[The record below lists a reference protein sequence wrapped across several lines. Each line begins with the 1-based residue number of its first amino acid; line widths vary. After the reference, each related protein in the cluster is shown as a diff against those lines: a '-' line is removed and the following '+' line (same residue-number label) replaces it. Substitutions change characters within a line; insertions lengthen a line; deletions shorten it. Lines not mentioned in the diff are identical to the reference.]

1 MSIALDQLRKRYGR
15 HLVVND
21 VSLEVKAGE
30 FFVLLGPSGSG
41 KSTIL
46 RLIAGLADADGG
58 RILLDGRDVSSL
70 PPQRRPVGLVF
81 QNYALF
87 RNMTAA
93 ENVEF
98 PLAIRGVAPAER
110 RRRRDELLE
119 LVGLTG
125 LGARRPA
132 QLSGGQQQRVALAR
146 ALAHKPE
153 VLLLDEPFG
162 ALDAKIRAEL
172 RRTIKEVHQELGV
185 TTIFVTHD
193 QEEAFELGDR
203 IGVMNFGRL
212 LEVGPPHELYLR
224 PHSEFVATFLGTAN
238 LMVGESTGDGLR
250 LGPLSF
256 PLATRPRGSFE
267 PQRVQL
273 LFRPEDVAVKDAP
286 EALGWPLLGEAVVE
300 ECGFTGSFERLRL
313 RLPPLPGVR
322 PIAPPAPFG
331 GDYILVEATRS
342 QHQARRFPLRRGD
355 RAWTGV
361 RRIHALTHPGLSLL
375 LTVDGSE
382 ASRSTLAHVAEI
394 ARLAHARVSVIVTGR
409 DDAAAGEELLRTRER
424 LGAGL
429 AALDVRRGQDAPLAG
444 LAQEAALRPYDLVVH
459 PLPATGRVEAVG
471 ALLAACDQNLL
482 LVPTPGPDAVPV
494 RTLVAVA
501 VEEPAK
507 ESVQFAGRLGRHFG
521 AEATLLTVLAPGYGD
536 LERDQADRFL
546 AAGMRS
552 VSLLGVPATASMRVG
567 DPVEQILAAIRD
579 ERPELLVV
587 GKRLPRDT
595 GAGAVDGVLGALL
608 ERLPPLPLLIVR
620 TEHPGP

>member
-21 VSLEVKAGE
+21 VSLEARAGE

-125 LGARRPA
+125 LGARRPT

-172 RRTIKEVHQELGV
+172 RRTIKEVHDELGV

-212 LEVGPPHELYLR
+212 LEVGPPHELYLH
-224 PHSEFVATFLGTAN
+224 PHTEFVATFLGTAN

-267 PQRVQL
+267 SQRVQL

-286 EALGWPLLGEAVVE
+286 EALRWPLLGEAVVE

-313 RLPPLPGVR
+313 RLPPIPGVR

-331 GDYILVEATRS
+331 GDYIVIEATRS

-375 LTVDGSE
+375 LAADESE
-382 ASRSTLAHVAEI
+382 ASRSTLALVAEI
-394 ARLAHARVSVIVTGR
+394 ARMAHARVTVLVAGR
-409 DDAAAGEELLRTRER
+409 DDAAASEELQRTRER

-429 AALDVRRGQDAPLAG
+429 AGLDVRRDQAAPLAA
-444 LAQEAALRPYDLVVH
+444 LAQEAALRPYDLVAH
-459 PLPATGRVEAVG
+459 PLPATGRVAAVG

-482 LVPTPGPDAVPV
+482 LIPTPAPEAVPISA
-494 RTLVAVA
+494 LVAVA

-507 ESVQFAGRLGRHFG
+507 ECVQFAGRLCRHFG
-521 AEATLLTVLAPGYGD
+521 AETTLLTALAPGFGD
-536 LERDQADRFL
+536 LEREQADRFL

-552 VSLLGVPATASMRVG
+552 VSLLGVPATAAMCVG
-567 DPVEQILAAIRD
+567 DPVEQILAAIHDR
-579 ERPELLVV
+579 RPELLVV

-595 GAGAVDGVLGALL
+595 DSSAADGVLGELL
-608 ERLPPLPLLIVR
+608 ERLPALPLLIVR

>member
-1 MSIALDQLRKRYGR
+1 MSIVLQQLRKRYGR

-21 VSLEVKAGE
+21 VSLEVTDGE
-30 FFVLLGPSGSG
+30 FFVLIGPSGSG

-46 RLIAGLADADGG
+46 RLVAGLTDGDGG
-58 RILLDGRDVSSL
+58 QILLGGRDVTQL
-70 PPQRRPVGLVF
+70 PPQDRPVGLVF
-81 QNYALF
+81 QHYALF
-87 RNMTAA
+87 RNMNAA
-93 ENVEF
+93 ENIEF
-98 PLAIRGVAPAER
+98 PLAIRGVGPAER

-125 LGARRPA
+125 LAGRRTT

-146 ALAHKPE
+146 ALAHRPE

-172 RRTIKEVHQELGV
+172 RRTIKEIHRELGV

-238 LMVGESTGDGLR
+238 LMVGESRGDGLH
-250 LGPLSF
+250 LGPLTF

-267 PQRVQL
+267 SQRVQL

-300 ECGFTGSFERLRL
+300 ESGFTGAIERLRL
-313 RLPPLPGVR
+313 RLPPIPGVR

-331 GDYILVEATRS
+331 GDYIVIEATRS

-375 LTVDGSE
+375 LAVDGS
-382 ASRSTLAHVAEI
+382 AAARAALGYAAEI
-394 ARLAHARVSVIVTGR
+394 ARPAHARVTVLVTGR
-409 DDAAAGEELLRTRER
+409 DDDSAGEELQRTRER

-429 AALDVRRGQDAPLAG
+429 AALDVRRSNDEPVAA

-459 PLPATGRVEAVG
+459 PLPTADRAEAVRS
-471 ALLAACDQNLL
+471 LLAALDSNLL
-482 LVPTPGPDAVPV
+482 LLPIPVPETVPV

-501 VEEPAK
+501 IEEPAK
-507 ESVQFAGRLGRHFG
+507 ECIQFAGRLGRHFG
-521 AEATLLTVLAPGYGD
+521 AEATLLTALAPGFGD
-536 LERDQADRFL
+536 LERERAERFL

-552 VSLLGVPATASMRVG
+552 VSLLGVPAVASMRAG
-567 DPVEQILAAIRD
+567 NAAGQIVAALRE
-579 ERPELLVV
+579 ERFELLVV
-587 GKRLPRDT
+587 GKRLTRDS
-595 GAGAVDGVLGALL
+595 APPAAEGVLVELL
-608 ERLPPLPLLIVR
+608 AQLPPLPLLIVR

>member
-98 PLAIRGVAPAER
+98 PRAIRGVAPAER

-409 DDAAAGEELLRTRER
+409 DDAAAGEELQRTRER

-459 PLPATGRVEAVG
+459 PLPATS
-471 ALLAACDQNLL
+471 
-482 LVPTPGPDAVPV
+482 VPSSWSSESGCPATPV
-494 RTLVAVA
+494 RV
-501 VEEPAK
+501 
-507 ESVQFAGRLGRHFG
+507 
-521 AEATLLTVLAPGYGD
+521 
-536 LERDQADRFL
+536 
-546 AAGMRS
+546 RS
-552 VSLLGVPATASMRVG
+552 TEFSARCSSGC
-567 DPVEQILAAIRD
+567 
-579 ERPELLVV
+579 RPF
-587 GKRLPRDT
+587 
-595 GAGAVDGVLGALL
+595 
-608 ERLPPLPLLIVR
+608 
-620 TEHPGP
+620 HC